1 MSSATRAS
9 SLLLTYLVEAVAFN
23 HALERGSVNAEDARR
38 RLLVAA
44 RAGEHARDVPPFKLG
59 EREQRAFGVR
69 GRIGGSRGR
78 RGSHALRQVF
88 GAHRLIAQ
96 SDGAHARVLKLAY
109 VAGPFV

>member
-44 RAGEHARDVPPFKLG
+44 RAGEHARDVPPSKLG
-59 EREQRAFGVR
+59 EREQRPFVLRGRAVGRLRLRISGVGLRLRGFGRVR
-69 GRIGGSRGR
+69 GRIGGSRG
-78 RGSHALRQVF
+78 
-88 GAHRLIAQ
+88 
-96 SDGAHARVLKLAY
+96 
-109 VAGPFV
+109 